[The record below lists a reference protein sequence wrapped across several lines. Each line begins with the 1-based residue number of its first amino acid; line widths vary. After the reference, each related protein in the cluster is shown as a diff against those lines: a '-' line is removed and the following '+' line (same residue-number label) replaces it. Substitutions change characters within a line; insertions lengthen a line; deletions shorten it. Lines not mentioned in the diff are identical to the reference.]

1 MTRRRRAAE
10 LRDRTTAAAGKWAAS
25 RPAPA
30 VSGLLPPGSV
40 VMLDADGELMEWVV
54 LEVDTASG
62 RILAVPADT
71 SPLVGGADVTVAS
84 TDPCGPLTLRCRLY
98 TWLDAAQV
106 SPDCHSG
113 RVEPEVVE
121 LSRARVRQLQG
132 ALPSAAPLEE
142 TDLDPEYQ
150 DLMAELGHSAAAGSI
165 LRSSSVSPAAASG
178 SAARLR
184 GAPWRRPAVAMAL
197 SSLSLVLAA
206 ALIGQSRENA
216 ALRRERDA
224 LRLGAA
230 QVAASLP
237 PGNPGGA
244 EPSPTSDAALLP
256 SIPNVPWTVLDP
268 VERVR
273 GRSGQARAIPSAEY
287 FLILLNLGDTVRHR
301 EYEVQI
307 WPAGAR
313 APSSTIVG
321 LKPASEDGML
331 SLAVPGRDLQAGEYR
346 LRLFAVGPQGPRPV
360 HDYLLSISASA
371 SSSSVGQ
378 R

>member
-40 VMLDADGELMEWVV
+40 VMLDAGGELMEWVV
-54 LEVDTASG
+54 LEVDAASG

-71 SPLVGGADVTVAS
+71 SPLAGSADVTVAA

-106 SPDCHSG
+106 WPDCRSG

-132 ALPSAAPLEE
+132 ALPSAVPLEE

-178 SAARLR
+178 SAARWR
-184 GAPWRRPAVAMAL
+184 GSPWRRPAVAMAL
-197 SSLSLVLAA
+197 SSLSLVLAV
-206 ALIGQSRENA
+206 ALVWQSRENA

-230 QVAASLP
+230 RVAESLP
-237 PGNPGGA
+237 PGDPGGA
-244 EPSPTSDAALLP
+244 EPSPTSDGALLP
-256 SIPNVPWTVLDP
+256 PIPNVPWTVLDP

-287 FLILLNLGDTVRHR
+287 FLILLNLGDTPRHR
-301 EYEVQI
+301 EYQVQI

-313 APSSTIVG
+313 AASSTIEG

-346 LRLFAVGPQGPRPV
+346 LRLFAAGPPGPRPV
-360 HDYLLSISASA
+360 NDYLLSIRASA
-371 SSSSVGQ
+371 GQ
-378 R
+378 H